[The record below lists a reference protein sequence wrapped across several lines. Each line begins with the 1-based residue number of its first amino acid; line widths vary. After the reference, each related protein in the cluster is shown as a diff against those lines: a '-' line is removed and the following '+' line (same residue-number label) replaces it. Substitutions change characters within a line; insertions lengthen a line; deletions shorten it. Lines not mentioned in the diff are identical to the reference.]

1 MSLLWAADSFYIGVR
16 DLQAVTKWYMQK
28 FGLQKIKV
36 ELDEGE
42 GCVGL
47 VFPKESPTP
56 IVLGPVTNS
65 AEKTT
70 RMLYTGSIDQAWK
83 WLSSQAVNV
92 GAIETDR
99 QGTKF
104 FPMQDLEGNSI
115 EVSEE
120 P

>member
-1 MSLLWAADSFYIGVR
+1 
-16 DLQAVTKWYMQK
+16 
-28 FGLQKIKV
+28 
-36 ELDEGE
+36 
-42 GCVGL
+42 
-47 VFPKESPTP
+47 
-56 IVLGPVTNS
+56 
-65 AEKTT
+65 
-70 RMLYTGSIDQAWK
+70 MLYTGSIDQAWK